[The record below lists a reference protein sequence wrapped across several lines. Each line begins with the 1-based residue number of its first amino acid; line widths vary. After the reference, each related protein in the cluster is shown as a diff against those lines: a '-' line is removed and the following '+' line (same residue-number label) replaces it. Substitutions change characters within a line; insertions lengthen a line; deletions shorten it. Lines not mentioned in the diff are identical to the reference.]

1 MSKSRS
7 TTKQKLIETATE
19 LIWRN
24 SYGAVSVD
32 EICRKAGVQKGSFY
46 HFFPSKA
53 DLGLATI
60 DAGMHQVLQSYK
72 EIFSPNHAP
81 VDRFKRLVE
90 HLTAIQVQ
98 KQKELGHVCGCPMMT
113 LGSELAGRE
122 TDIEAKIKEICA
134 TQLTFYQT
142 TLQDLVRNG
151 QIDKNTNIKTKAEEI
166 YALIVGQLFLARIKN
181 DLNFIKNNLKDAVIG
196 LLRLKTKKLT

>member
-46 HFFPSKA
+46 HFFPSKS
-53 DLGLATI
+53 DLALATM
-60 DAGMHQVLQSYK
+60 DAGMQKVLLAYND
-72 EIFSPNHAP
+72 IFSPDHAP
-81 VDRFKRLVE
+81 IDRFKLLID
-90 HLTAIQVQ
+90 HLTQIQVQ

-134 TQLTFYQT
+134 AQLTFYQA
-142 TLQDLVRNG
+142 TLADLVSDG
-151 QIDKNTNIKTKAEEI
+151 QIGKDTNIKTKAEEI
-166 YALIVGQLFLARIKN
+166 YALIVGQLFLARINN
-181 DLNFIKNNLKDAVIG
+181 DLNFIKNNLKDAVIDLVG
-196 LLRLKTKKLT
+196 LKTKALA